1 MHIGIIGLGRMG
13 LNMARRLHAA
23 GHTVIAHNK
32 TPEKIKAAE
41 AEGIKGAYSIK
52 DLCSSLP
59 KPKTIWLMIPAGK
72 PVDDMIGSL
81 KGLLSEGDTIVDG
94 GNSFYKDAVRRH
106 KELKGLKIDFL
117 DAGVSGGIWGLKNG
131 YCIMAGGER
140 AVFDRLTPALKDLAA
155 EKAYMFCGGPG
166 AGHFVKM
173 AHNAIEY
180 GMMEAYAEGFEL
192 LKSSEY
198 GDIDLAEVSGLWMRG
213 SVVRSWLLELLEAAL
228 RKDSDLSSIAGY
240 VEDSGEGRWSVM
252 DAVERGVN
260 LPVITASLFRR
271 FRSRQ
276 DESFGEKILA
286 AMRAEFGGHAVKAGK
301 KTGDK
306 E

>member
-13 LNMARRLHAA
+13 LNMARRLHLS
-23 GHTVIAHNK
+23 GHTVIVYNK
-32 TPEKIKAAE
+32 TPEKIKTAQG
-41 AEGIKGAYSIK
+41 EGIKGAYSIK
-52 DLCSSLP
+52 ELCGALP
-59 KPKTIWLMIPAGK
+59 KPKTVWLMIPAGR
-72 PVDDMIGSL
+72 PVDDMLGSV
-81 KGLLSEGDTIVDG
+81 KGYLSEGDTVVDG

-106 KELKGLKIDFL
+106 KELKELKIDFL

-131 YCIMAGGER
+131 YCIMAGGQRE
-140 AVFDRLTPALKDLAA
+140 AFDRLTPILKSLAA
-155 EKAYMFCGGPG
+155 ENAYLFCGAPG

-192 LKSSEY
+192 LKTSEY
-198 GDIDLAEVSGLWMRG
+198 GGVDMAEVSALWMRG
-213 SVVRSWLLELLEAAL
+213 SVVRSWLLELLEGAL
-228 RKDSDLSSIAGY
+228 RKDKGLSSISGY

-260 LPVITASLFRR
+260 MPVITASLFRR

-286 AMRAEFGGHAVKAGK
+286 AMRAEFGGHAVKAEKKAGK
-301 KTGDK
+301 K